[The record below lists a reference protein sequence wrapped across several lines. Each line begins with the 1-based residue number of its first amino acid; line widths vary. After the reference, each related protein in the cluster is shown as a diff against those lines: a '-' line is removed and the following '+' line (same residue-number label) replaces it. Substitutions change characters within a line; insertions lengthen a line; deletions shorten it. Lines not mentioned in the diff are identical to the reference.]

1 MSCLRG
7 CCETQALHYKSVTI
21 STGPSLRSVK
31 ETVLGND
38 LDAYQRLVKS
48 GAKPKGIDGAAELER
63 FASTSHEV
71 EHRNIITDDKLR
83 AKVTRAFADTAIPA
97 VTPLD
102 AA

>member
-1 MSCLRG
+1 MSCVRG
-7 CCETQALHYKSVTI
+7 CCPDQKTHYKSVTI
-21 STGPSLRSVK
+21 STGPSLRTVR

-38 LDAYQRLVKS
+38 LDAYKRLVQS

-63 FASTSHEV
+63 FASTTHEV

-83 AKVTRAFADTAIPA
+83 ARVTRAFADSTTPSI
-97 VTPLD
+97 TPLD

>member
-1 MSCLRG
+1 MSCVRG
-7 CCETQALHYKSVTI
+7 CCGSYREHLTSLSIAPEKSAQGVRETN
-21 STGPSLRSVK
+21 
-31 ETVLGND
+31 LGND

-63 FASTSHEV
+63 FASTTHEV

-83 AKVTRAFADTAIPA
+83 ARVTRAFADTAVPA
-97 VTPLD
+97 ITPLD